1 MSTKRMYF
9 AMLALVF
16 LLTVGVV
23 GSVVAGNLFLEKQ
36 ASKLNELKVEDKLLE
51 EQQAAL
57 IQANKDI
64 EKYTELEKISKS
76 VVPQDKDQ
84 AKAVVEIFE
93 IAKASKIKIKSVTF
107 PTSNLGV
114 KVPTSSGGGSGAG
127 GDKSGA
133 AAAPTISQAKPV
145 DGIQGVYSL
154 EMSIVPEFDETR
166 PITYYQ
172 FLDFLGKL
180 ENNRRTAQVTQIKI
194 APLSNDKQNPTIT
207 FTLTLNIF
215 VKPS

>member
-16 LLTVGVV
+16 LLSIGVV

-36 ASKLNELKVEDKLLE
+36 ASKLNGLKVEDKLLE

-93 IAKASKIKIKSVTF
+93 IAKASRIKIKSVTF

-114 KVPTSSGGGSGAG
+114 KVPTSSGG
-127 GDKSGA
+127 DKSGA
-133 AAAPTISQAKPV
+133 AAAPPISQAKPV
-145 DGIQGVYSL
+145 DGIPGVYSL
-154 EMSIVPEFDETR
+154 EMSIVPEFDESS

-172 FLDFLGKL
+172 FLEFLGKL

-194 APLSNDKQNPTIT
+194 TPLSNNKQNPTIS